1 MTLNHLFLAL
11 IACTL
16 CGVSSMPTLLGQSS
30 DASVAADQKPKQNSR
45 NMAMDW
51 SAPRKPTK
59 DEYYKIMDL

>member
-1 MTLNHLFLAL
+1 MTLNHLLLAL

-30 DASVAADQKPKQNSR
+30 DASVAADQKTNQNSKK
-45 NMAMDW
+45 MAMDW
-51 SAPRKPTK
+51 SAARKPTK